1 MHIEADPN
9 VGTNANIV
17 IADNDFGSLNQLNLN
32 DRRASMIDVDYID
45 SFDRLTAYGN
55 NIEQSTDDVYVYVCL
70 DNTGQYKMLNNSVT
84 FFTKA
89 K

>member
-70 DNTGQYKMLNNSVT
+70 DNTGQYKMLQDNI
-84 FFTKA
+84 KC
-89 K
+89 